1 MFPHE
6 YASALKQQ
14 AEEAVAADDDER
26 AVAAYAEEGKD
37 ALAELRI
44 LAENKAS
51 VRIPAPVNPQVAP
64 YCTSSPPLEAGI
76 FI

>member
-14 AEEAVAADDDER
+14 AEEAVSADDDER

-44 LAENKAS
+44 LAENGAS
-51 VRIPAPVNPQVAP
+51 ARIPAPVSPQVAL
-64 YCTSSPPLEAGI
+64 YCTSSPPLAGI

>member
-26 AVAAYAEEGKD
+26 AIAAYAQEGKD

-44 LAENKAS
+44 LAENGAS
-51 VRIPAPVNPQVAP
+51 AGLPAPVNPQVVL
-64 YCTSSPPLEAGI
+64 YCTSSPP
-76 FI
+76 